1 MFSGST
7 IDGGVGDG
15 VLESGRG
22 LLVEGDLGVNF
33 ESGLS
38 PSLKSTPLVASNIT
52 LLAGVTTSELV
63 EFVTRLAPPPTVLAV
78 ETLRT
83 ELAEDPCLL
92 GRFLANTLARVLFA
106 MSRTLLPASRMLLAA
121 SLSAS
126 TREVCGWVEIGRRR
140 CCFVLKLGVFRGEDV
155 LEE

>member
-1 MFSGST
+1 M
-7 IDGGVGDG
+7 GDG

-22 LLVEGDLGVNF
+22 LIIEGDLGVNF

-38 PSLKSTPLVASNIT
+38 PSLGSTPLVASSIT

-63 EFVTRLAPPPTVLAV
+63 GFVTRLAPPPTVPTV

-92 GRFLANTLARVLFA
+92 GRFLANKFARVLFA
-106 MSRTLLPASRMLLAA
+106 MSRTLLPASRMLLAT

-126 TREVCGWVEIGRRR
+126 TREVCGWVEIGRR

>member
-22 LLVEGDLGVNF
+22 LLIEGDLGVNF

-38 PSLKSTPLVASNIT
+38 PSLRSTPLVASSIT

-63 EFVTRLAPPPTVLAV
+63 EFVTRLAPPPTV

-140 CCFVLKLGVFRGEDV
+140 CCFVLKLGVFRGEGV